1 MKKSGISVLY
11 FLAFALIMSL
21 LGLTGCSANKLSSDF
36 NEEDVKKAAENVIA
50 LINSEDLTGL
60 RELCNTRL
68 SAALT
73 DDVLNQMF
81 TTISE
86 GGTFE
91 QINSMTVIGSTDKST
106 NEEFAVVVTVAKYAN
121 RSFTYTLSFDKQ
133 MKLAGLYYK

>member
-36 NEEDVKKAAENVIA
+36 NEEDVKKAAENVIV
-50 LINSEDLTGL
+50 LINKEDSKSL
-60 RELCNTRL
+60 REIFNPRL
-68 SAALT
+68 NEALT
-73 DDVLNQMF
+73 DEVINQVYDA
-81 TTISE
+81 IRQ
-86 GGTFE
+86 GGQFE
-91 QINSMTVIGSTDKST
+91 KIQSMTVVGSTDKST
-106 NEEFAVVVTVAKYAN
+106 NEEFAVVVAVAKYAT